1 MAELATNLMDGHR
14 PLKIEVLINSPG
26 PHDQVRVRDP
36 FLALQRLGVD
46 CRIHE
51 RPFRFNSCIRPH
63 SLVIWQRPMPESR
76 QRQWEHLQWLRERG
90 CLLLTEWDD
99 HPRLFPQKVQWELAR
114 VQLAPLELCHGI
126 HTSSS
131 QLAALL
137 TPVNPVALVLDNT
150 VASIP
155 PLNLSKHST
164 EGPLRVFIGNQNR
177 EQEHQQLIEPLREW
191 LGEDPNVQLVIVG
204 NRGLT
209 RSLSADRLEI
219 HPLLPY
225 ASYRQLLQNC
235 HIALL
240 PLGLNGANRCKTAI
254 KWLECAAESVAV
266 VAGPELY
273 QRALGIESQGLVNQL
288 DQITPKA
295 REFARDKQK
304 RLNEISKAHNWVSS
318 QGQLKNQL
326 IWRFNYYK
334 KLWERREVVDQKL
347 TKRLNK
353 LGF

>member
-1 MAELATNLMDGHR
+1 MDGQR
-14 PLKIEVLINSPG
+14 PLQIEVLINSPG

-36 FLALQRLGVD
+36 FLALQGLGVD

-63 SLVIWQRPMPESR
+63 SLVIWQRPLPESR

-90 CLLLTEWDD
+90 CLLLTEFDD
-99 HPRLFPQKVQWELAR
+99 HPRLFPKRVQWDLAKL
-114 VQLAPLELCHGI
+114 QLAPLELCHGI

-137 TPVNPVALVLDNT
+137 RPVNPVALVLDNT
-150 VASIP
+150 VAEIP
-155 PLNLSKHST
+155 PLNLQKHLAGGT
-164 EGPLRVFIGNQNR
+164 LRVFIGNQNR
-177 EQEHQQLIEPLREW
+177 EQEHQQLVKSLLSWIL
-191 LGEDPNVQLVIVG
+191 EDPNMQLVVVG
-204 NRGLT
+204 DRGLT
-209 RSLSADRLEI
+209 KSLPAERLEP

-225 ASYRQLLQNC
+225 PSYRQLLQSC

-240 PLGLNGANRCKTAI
+240 PLGTSLSNRCKTPI

-273 QRALGIESQGLVNQL
+273 GQALGIESQGLVNQL

-295 REFARDKQK
+295 RELALDSQK
-304 RLNEISKAHNWVSS
+304 RLTEISKAHQWVSS
-318 QGQLKNQL
+318 QYQLANQ
-326 IWRFNYYK
+326 INWRLHYYEKLWQKRANLDK
-334 KLWERREVVDQKL
+334 KLTE
-347 TKRLNK
+347 RLNK